1 MLTVYGEAEQGVGFF
16 DGGKFRE
23 QKPIG
28 FPHEGGAVARVGP
41 LFYWAWGLSREE
53 ALIGMHP
60 HQAFEIVSYMIEGYG
75 DHRDSLGSKQ
85 RMTTGGA
92 QFMRAGRGMMHE
104 ERICGESFQIWF
116 EPDLRRSIQADP
128 AYCSYSDADF
138 PVESGE
144 GWRWKTVIG
153 EGSPLTLVAD
163 AKFYDLTVNEGH
175 HVAIETGPGRS
186 FAALAIRGSGAVTG
200 TMTGEA
206 GETVALG
213 RRDFF
218 VARADHVFAL
228 RLDVAATNGDLR
240 LALIDVPTDPG
251 YPLYRK

>member
-1 MLTVYGEAEQGVGFF
+1 MMLTVYGEGEQGVGYF

-28 FPHEGGAVARVGP
+28 FPHEGGALARIGP

-75 DHRDSLGSKQ
+75 DHRDSLGSEQ

-92 QFMRAGRGMMHE
+92 QFMRAGRGMLHE
-104 ERICGESFQIWF
+104 ERICGEGFQIWF
-116 EPDLRRSIQADP
+116 EPDLRQSIKADP
-128 AYCSYSDADF
+128 AYFSYADADF

-144 GWRWKTVIG
+144 GWRRKTVIG
-153 EGSPLTLVAD
+153 EGSPIMLTAD
-163 AKFYDLTVNEGH
+163 ARFYDLTVSDGQSASVE
-175 HVAIETGPGRS
+175 AGPGRS
-186 FAALAIRGSGAVTG
+186 LAALAIRGDG
-200 TMTGEA
+200 TLTNPA
-206 GETVALG
+206 GETVRLG
-213 RRDFF
+213 HRDFF
-218 VARADHVFAL
+218 VAQDDDAPT
-228 RLDVAATNGDLR
+228 RLDVRAIGGDLR
-240 LALIDVPTDPG
+240 LACMDMPIDPG